1 MSASLDALPWPLVLD
16 GGLSNVLEDLGC
28 DLNQALWSAGMLLS
42 DPESIVQAHL
52 QYLRAGADIVTTA
65 SYQASLDGFMAS
77 GQTRAQ
83 AENLLRRSVNLAVR
97 AREIYCNERPGE
109 GREILV
115 AASMGPY
122 GAYLADGSEYT
133 GVYDAGDAQIRA
145 FHESRLRILAD
156 SPADLLA
163 FETLPCGR
171 EVAIIA
177 ELLQGIGKPAW
188 VSFCCRD
195 AAHLH
200 DGTAVADAARLFASL
215 PGVFALGANCTSPAH
230 ISGLIGILKEATPRK
245 RTVVYPNSG
254 EAYHAGSRS
263 WSGTSEPAGFRN
275 MAAEWIG
282 LGADIVGGC
291 CRIGP
296 DHIGQLRALVDQ
308 SSNQLRCNYGDSSLI
323 HPSGN

>member
-1 MSASLDALPWPLVLD
+1 MTASLDALPWPLVLD
-16 GGLSNVLEDLGC
+16 GGLSNVLEELGC
-28 DLNQALWSAGMLLS
+28 DLNQSLWSAGMLLS

-52 QYLRAGADIVTTA
+52 HYLRAGADIVTTA

-83 AENLLRRSVNLAVR
+83 AEYLLRRSVDLAVR
-97 AREIYCNERPGE
+97 AREIYRHERPGE
-109 GREILV
+109 DREILV

-133 GVYDAGDAQIRA
+133 GVYHADDAQIRS
-145 FHESRLRILAD
+145 FHASRLQVLAD

-171 EVAIIA
+171 EISIIA
-177 ELLQGIGKPAW
+177 ELLQGIEKPAW

-200 DGTAVADAARLFASL
+200 EGTPVADAARLFALL
-215 PGVFALGANCTSPAH
+215 PGVFALGANCTAPAH
-230 ISGLIGILKEATPRK
+230 ISGLIGVLTDASPGK
-245 RTVVYPNSG
+245 RIIVYPNSG
-254 EAYHAGSRS
+254 EAYHAGSRT
-263 WSGTSEPAGFRN
+263 WSGTSEPAGFRS

-296 DHIGQLRALVDQ
+296 AHISQLRALVDASPRQ
-308 SSNQLRCNYGDSSLI
+308 IR
-323 HPSGN
+323 